1 MSPASLVELIRQVDT
16 HVHTIAARRAVK
28 KVPIGMTLKE
38 WDKIYNRLLSFAG
51 TKKAKKLIEY
61 AKD

>member
-16 HVHTIAARRAVK
+16 HVHTIASRRAVK
-28 KVPIGMTLKE
+28 HLPIGMTLKE
-38 WDKIYNRLLSFAG
+38 WDKIYNRLLKFAG

-61 AKD
+61 TKD